1 MEPDDP
7 AWSQAT
13 LPVQLGG
20 LGICS
25 AADLA
30 PSVYLSSTAAFVYL
44 VHCIVPPCLQ
54 GLPLPH
60 VSNALTRWSMGH
72 DQVPPDEGEQH
83 RQRSWDEPRASA
95 LAESLLKSAPD
106 PRLHTCLLASLA
118 KESRAWLNVLPISML
133 GLSMDDNTIR
143 VAAGLRLGALLC
155 RPHSC
160 THCGEEVDS
169 LATHG
174 LSCRWSEGRHH
185 RHAEMNDIMK
195 RALTSAKIPS
205 RLEPSGLHQTDGK
218 RPDGVTVVPWRS
230 EKLLIWNVT
239 YRISQNVRNQ

>member
-1 MEPDDP
+1 M
-7 AWSQAT
+7 
-13 LPVQLGG
+13 
-20 LGICS
+20 
-25 AADLA
+25 
-30 PSVYLSSTAAFVYL
+30 
-44 VHCIVPPCLQ
+44 PPE
-54 GLPLPH
+54 
-60 VSNALTRWSMGH
+60 
-72 DQVPPDEGEQH
+72 EGEQH
-83 RQRSWDEPRASA
+83 RQRSWNEPRASA
-95 LAESLLKSAPD
+95 LAETLFKSAPD
-106 PRLHTCLLASLA
+106 PRSRARLLASLA
-118 KESRAWLNVLPISML
+118 KESGAWLNVLPILTL
-133 GLSMDDNTIR
+133 GLRMDDNTIR
-143 VAAGLRLGALLC
+143 VAAGLRLGVLLC